1 VYDGWGG
8 AERLSRLRVVRVGR
22 LGVVRVN
29 CLAVCVD
36 RLVAR
41 VGRLG
46 VVRVDRL
53 AVVWVGR
60 LVARLG

>member
-1 VYDGWGG
+1 MCTTAGESVLAVW
-8 AERLSRLRVVRVGR
+8 VVRVGR

-29 CLAVCVD
+29 CLAVVRVD

-46 VVRVDRL
+46 
-53 AVVWVGR
+53 
-60 LVARLG
+60 